1 MARQLIAEATLLSE
15 AEMFAA
21 ESPLGG
27 APAARS
33 GHEARARPSRRA
45 GAAGRTG
52 GHGVSR
58 EAFPAGASR
67 ICAHARPRSRP
78 GNLADVPPS
87 GGELVR
93 QD

>member
-1 MARQLIAEATLLSE
+1 MTRQLTAETTLLSE
-15 AEMFAA
+15 AEVFAA

-27 APAARS
+27 ALAARS
-33 GHEARARPSRRA
+33 GHEARARPPRRA
-45 GAAGRTG
+45 GEVGRTG
-52 GHGVSR
+52 GHDVSHVTT
-58 EAFPAGASR
+58 PAGASR

-78 GNLADVPPS
+78 GILADVPPS

>member
-1 MARQLIAEATLLSE
+1 MTRQLTSETTLLSE
-15 AEMFAA
+15 AEVFAA

-33 GHEARARPSRRA
+33 GHEARARPPRRA

-52 GHGVSR
+52 GQGVSR

-67 ICAHARPRSRP
+67 IRARARPRSRP
-78 GNLADVPPS
+78 GILADVPPS